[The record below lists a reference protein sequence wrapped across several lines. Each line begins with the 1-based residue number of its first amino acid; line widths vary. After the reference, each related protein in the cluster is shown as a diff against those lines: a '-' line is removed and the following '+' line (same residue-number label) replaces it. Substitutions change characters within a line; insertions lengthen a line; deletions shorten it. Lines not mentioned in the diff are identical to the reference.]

1 MLKGSYRSLLLLL
14 VILLMT
20 GGFTDGQTVTDPE
33 SEYIRIRSLAI
44 SGDFTGAEPAARD
57 LVKQYPDYGDAR
69 VLLGRILAWQ
79 GRYNEGA
86 AVIDTL
92 LQSDP
97 DNADALEAASDIRR
111 WSRDRSQQN
120 TPPTD
125 VRAGYLFDTF
135 SEPYERLWQVFSLGA
150 GHRFSWGTAVASV
163 NLGHMSPEPDPL
175 LPVHANSLQLS
186 AEAWPE
192 LSKTNYA
199 YIAYAYSPGDWFPR
213 HRAALELWQ
222 SFPAGWAVS
231 AGANYYYFTRSIYI
245 GTVSLEKYLGNYWFS
260 ARSYFYFKDIG
271 VTTSFYLTAR
281 RYFDITDYLQLTVGA
296 GTAPDEP
303 VNIISDLE
311 RQKASSV
318 RLTYFN
324 QISSHWAV
332 RAGAGY
338 SYEKYSDTGYR
349 NRFEGSLGIIRGIG
363 KVK

>member
-1 MLKGSYRSLLLLL
+1 MLKVSYRSLLFVMLILL
-14 VILLMT
+14 VT

-33 SEYIRIRSLAI
+33 SEYNRIRSLAI
-44 SGDFTGAEPAARD
+44 AGDFTGAEPAARE

-79 GRYNEGA
+79 GLYDEGA

-97 DNADALEAASDIRR
+97 ENADALEAARDIRR
-111 WSRDRSQQN
+111 WSRDRSQQV

-125 VRAGYLFDTF
+125 IRAGYLIDTF
-135 SEPYERLWQVFSLGA
+135 SEPYERLWQVFTLGA
-150 GHRFSWGTAVASV
+150 GHRFSWGTAAASV
-163 NLGHMSPEPDPL
+163 NLGNISPGVAGESSND
-175 LPVHANSLQLS
+175 LQFA

-192 LSKTNYA
+192 LTESNYA
-199 YIAYAYSPGDWFPR
+199 YIAYAYSPGRRFPR

-222 SFPAGWAVS
+222 TLPAGFAVS
-231 AGANYYYFTRSIYI
+231 AGVNYYYFDRSIFLA
-245 GTVSLEKYLGNYWFS
+245 TFSLEKYLGKYWFS
-260 ARSYFYFKDIG
+260 GRSYFHFKDIG
-271 VTTSFYLTAR
+271 VTTSFYINAR
-281 RYFDITDYLQLTVGA
+281 RYFGTTDYLQVTLGT

-303 VNIISDLE
+303 YDIITDLE

-324 QISSHWAV
+324 QITSHWAV

-338 SYEKYSDTGYR
+338 SYEKYSETGYR
-349 NRFEGSLGIIRGIG
+349 NRFEGNLGIIIGIG
-363 KVK
+363 KVR